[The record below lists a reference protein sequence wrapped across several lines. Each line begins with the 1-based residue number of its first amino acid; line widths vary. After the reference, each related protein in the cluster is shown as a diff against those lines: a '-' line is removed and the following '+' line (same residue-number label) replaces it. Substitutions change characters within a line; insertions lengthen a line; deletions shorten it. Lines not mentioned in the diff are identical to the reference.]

1 MSLSQ
6 LVRKVVRFTNISDS
20 FFEAT
25 HAIDDEAPE
34 RYSFAPGA
42 SEVLPYPIAR
52 HIARAL
58 ARRIKLQ
65 QASVVDPKNRVKLY
79 SDEDIENLIAKMI
92 TEVGV
97 QSEFSPKTQ
106 TEQLREL
113 RKEWNQSTEPVSAD
127 VGVAEDVQE
136 GESVQSKGEI
146 MEELTKRGVK
156 VDARKSKSTLLADL
170 QRLESKE

>member
-25 HAIDDEAPE
+25 HAIDNEAPE

-52 HIARAL
+52 HLARAL
-58 ARRIKLQ
+58 ARRIKLE
-65 QASVVDPKNRVKLY
+65 QASIVDPRQRIKLY
-79 SDEDIENLIAKMI
+79 SDEDIAALIAKMI
-92 TEVGV
+92 TEVGA
-97 QSEFSPKTQ
+97 QTEFTQKTQ

-113 RKEWNQSTEPVSAD
+113 RKEWNSSTEPVSPPPTETDD
-127 VGVAEDVQE
+127 VEV

-170 QRLESKE
+170 QRLEPKE